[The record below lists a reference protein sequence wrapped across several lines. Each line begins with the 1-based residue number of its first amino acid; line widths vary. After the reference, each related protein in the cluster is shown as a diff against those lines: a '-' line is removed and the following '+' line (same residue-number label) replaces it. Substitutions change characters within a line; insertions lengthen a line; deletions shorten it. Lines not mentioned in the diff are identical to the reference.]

1 MRFFSSAQH
10 RVLSAIGGFGLLAA
24 LVTGVSW
31 VNIEN
36 QDRELGDEYATAGE
50 LQVDTFELAAN
61 IRDQESA
68 VDAFVLADEGGA
80 LTRYLEASARGRRLV
95 VTMRET
101 AANLPEVLLSLDRV
115 KGAME
120 IWRQTVA
127 EPAIAAVRTGRL
139 DQLAA
144 QDAALAREQTEIYL
158 RVDELV
164 AAELAYSD
172 LLDV

>member
-24 LVTGVSW
+24 LVTGVNW
-31 VNIEN
+31 VNIDN
-36 QDRELGDEYATAGE
+36 QDRELRDEYATAGE
-50 LQVDTFELAAN
+50 QRVDAFDLAAN

-68 VDAFVLADEGGA
+68 VEAFVLADEGAA
-80 LTRYLEASARGRRLV
+80 LTRYLEASARGRELA

-115 KGAME
+115 TGAME
-120 IWRQTVA
+120 AWRQTVA
-127 EPAIAAVRTGRL
+127 EPAIAAVKTGRS

-144 QDAALAREQTEIYL
+144 QDAALAREQTEIHE
-158 RVDELV
+158 RVDEVL
-164 AAELAYSD
+164 AAQRAE
-172 LLDV
+172 